1 MLKALG
7 IKPSVMQA
15 KLHEHVVA
23 SRVASDAN
31 ECLAAL
37 GLRMRQTPL
46 AVWGRKF
53 PAPLLLMP
61 ERPRDRLLSIEPSKR
76 GSLGEWFPGKA
87 FATIGRENIDKVIVL
102 DASDGDGGRKIDE
115 YARALC
121 DQLRQRGITMGE
133 PRFAKLGRGRC
144 SLRDVDETIKA
155 AAGGHKPDLVIPVIP
170 KTIAQVNASLYGAIK
185 AWGDLDNGI
194 VTSCVTTELL
204 KKQTRGFDQIAGS
217 IAAKINAKFGG
228 VNRVVV
234 DGGEQ
239 QRPVAVTIFERFRLG
254 KR

>member
-15 KLHEHVVA
+15 QLHEQVVA

-61 ERPRDRLLSIEPSKR
+61 EQPRDRLLSIEPSKR

-87 FATIGRENIDKVIVL
+87 FAKIGRENIDKVIVL

-144 SLRDVDETIKA
+144 SLRDVDEAIKA
-155 AAGGHKPDLVIPVIP
+155 AAGGQKPDLVIPVIP

-194 VTSCVTTELL
+194 VTSCVTTDLL
-204 KKQTRGFDQIAGS
+204 KKAKNLGQIAGS